1 MNKTIN
7 PRIRSFYHD
16 TNEIPEL
23 AIVPE
28 KTALL
33 IMDMQDSNIRNMQI
47 GMTGED
53 GEKHYSRWKD
63 FYDRMTYITLPA
75 NKEIL
80 AKAREVGIKVVYAM
94 EGNQMEGDKIIDEL
108 KPVEGEEV
116 ILRDR
121 SSITR
126 GTTFVDDMKAAGIDT
141 IIVTGIATDHCVS
154 SSVRALSDY
163 DFNVIVVDE
172 ACSADS
178 MESHDYELKAINICY
193 CTVLSQMQLMEIIG

>member
-16 TNEIPEL
+16 TEEIPEFVL
-23 AIVPE
+23 KPE

-33 IMDMQDSNIRNMQI
+33 IMDMQDSNIRNMEE
-47 GMTGED
+47 GVTDAGGE
-53 GEKHYSRWKD
+53 GHYSIWKD
-63 FYDRMTYITLPA
+63 FYDRMQYITLPA

-80 AKAREVGIKVVYAM
+80 AKSREVGIKVVFAM
-94 EGNQMEGDKIIDEL
+94 ESGQMDNDKIIDEL
-108 KPVEGEEV
+108 KPLDEETV
-116 ILRDR
+116 IVRDR
-121 SSITR
+121 SSITM
-126 GTTFVDDMKAAGIDT
+126 GTTFVDDMRSSGIEN

-193 CTVLSQMQLMEIIG
+193 CTVLSQMQLMDILG